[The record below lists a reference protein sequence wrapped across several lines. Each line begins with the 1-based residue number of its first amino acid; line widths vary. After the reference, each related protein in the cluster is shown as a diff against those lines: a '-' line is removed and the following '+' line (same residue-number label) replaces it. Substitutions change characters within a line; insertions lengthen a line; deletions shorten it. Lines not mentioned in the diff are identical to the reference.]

1 MSKVLGLVAAA
12 LLAASSSVS
21 LAEEAAQPFNGK
33 LPTFKITEV
42 KPNNIGVTIT
52 AEVENPNSVGLDLVA
67 TECIGTFAE
76 KKYFY
81 GPGRV
86 FFKTIPAG
94 GKVVGVYD
102 MILDDIAKVLI
113 ANPEIKQFPAPTET
127 KCQASK
133 FDSALGVDPA
143 FLYSVPQLAAPGK

>member
-67 TECIGTFAE
+67 TECIGIFAE
-76 KKYFY
+76 KNIFTALDACFSKRSLRAEKSS
-81 GPGRV
+81 GC
-86 FFKTIPAG
+86 
-94 GKVVGVYD
+94 
-102 MILDDIAKVLI
+102 MI
-113 ANPEIKQFPAPTET
+113 
-127 KCQASK
+127 
-133 FDSALGVDPA
+133 
-143 FLYSVPQLAAPGK
+143 